1 MRKLIVLCFVLGMGL
16 ATVTVLSFIRLERCV
31 KDIETKTDEIRLLGL
46 ENSLLLEYS
55 KLQYVYNE
63 KYIFDTK
70 LHDGMGNER
79 NLSSLLDD
87 EYKLLVKFSQYH
99 CKSCVEHLLNELK
112 IVPKDKV
119 LIIGAFENKRTYLS
133 FMKGLN
139 TEFKTYFLNVKEDC
153 MNILVDENLPYI
165 GLLNN
170 EMFIRDLFIPI
181 KEIPSCTQRYL
192 NVIVDKYFD

>member
-1 MRKLIVLCFVLGMGL
+1 MGL

-63 KYIFDTK
+63 KYIYDTK

-153 MNILVDENLPYI
+153 MKFE
-165 GLLNN
+165 
-170 EMFIRDLFIPI
+170 
-181 KEIPSCTQRYL
+181 
-192 NVIVDKYFD
+192 